1 MNIWYFSFP
10 VWLISLRIMSLRSI
24 HVVENCKISFG
35 LGLNN
40 TCVCVFVCVCVD
52 HARRHMCI
60 IMPPFLYSFIHL
72 WTLGLFS
79 CLAYCKQCCNEH
91 SRAVFSFSLAKY
103 QEVELLDHMVVLFL
117 IFWRNS
123 IQFSIVTTQ
132 FTSSP
137 TVYTCSLFWS
147 FSSALVIYNLF
158 DNSLFNRC
166 EVISHCGFDLH
177 LPVSSWF

>member
-1 MNIWYFSFP
+1 
-10 VWLISLRIMSLRSI
+10 MSLRSI

-40 TCVCVFVCVCVD
+40 TCVCVFVCVCAWM
-52 HARRHMCI
+52 HAYTHMCI

-79 CLAYCKQCCNEH
+79 CLAYCKQYCNEH

-103 QEVELLDHMVVLFL
+103 LEMELLDHMVILFL

-123 IQFSIVTTQ
+123 IQFSIVTAQ

-137 TVYTCSLFWS
+137 TVYTSSLFWS
-147 FSSALVIYNLF
+147 FSSALVISNLF
-158 DNSLFNRC
+158 YNNLFNRC
-166 EVISHCGFDLH
+166 EVISHRGFDLH